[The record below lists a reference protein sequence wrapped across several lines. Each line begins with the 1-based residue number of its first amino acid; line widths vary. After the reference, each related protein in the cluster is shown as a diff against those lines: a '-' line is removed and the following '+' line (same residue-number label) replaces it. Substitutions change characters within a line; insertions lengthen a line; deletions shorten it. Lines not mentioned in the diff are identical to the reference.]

1 LSTYD
6 VAVLGGGP
14 GGYEAAVRAARRGA
28 KVCCIERGQL
38 GGVCLNIGCIPTKAM
53 LHASELV
60 WNIRRAEEFGIQV
73 GSPKADGPA
82 FMKRVADVVGGLRKG
97 VEGLLKAAGV
107 DVIRG
112 CGRLTARGFDGPRGL
127 ATPGRLTV
135 ETKSTREDVAAKAVI
150 VATGARAA
158 RPDFLPWDSG
168 LVWTTDEATTAE
180 DLPESVLIIGGG
192 IIGCEFATLYA
203 ELGIPTTLVEMLDR
217 LASTID
223 EDAAKAISALLKKR
237 KVKVRTGA
245 KVVRVEAG
253 PPASSALRDLAA
265 GGPAVEAGKNRV
277 TAHLEGGEEV
287 EAARALVAVGRIP
300 NTEDLGLEALGV
312 QLDGSVIKV
321 DERCRTSVAGVYA
334 VGDCA
339 ERRQYAHLAGRMGV
353 VAADNATGHQAAD
366 DRKVVPAGIYTH
378 PEVAAVG
385 LSEADAKKQS
395 GRVRVARFSYRASG
409 MARAYGEADGHVK
422 LVAEEELGEI
432 LGAVVIGPHAT
443 DVVQEIALA
452 MRHELTVEEL
462 AETIHGHPTFSEGV
476 LEAAEAWL
484 GLPMH
489 AVG

>member
-1 LSTYD
+1 MNSYD

-28 KVCCIERGQL
+28 KVCCIEMGHL
-38 GGVCLNIGCIPTKAM
+38 GGVCLNVGCIPTKAM
-53 LHASELV
+53 LRASEIAWTL
-60 WNIRRAEEFGIQV
+60 RHAADFGLSAGEPKV
-73 GSPKADGPA
+73 DGSAY
-82 FMKRVADVVGGLRKG
+82 MKRVTEVVAGLRKG

-107 DVIRG
+107 NVVRG
-112 CGRLTARGFDGPRGL
+112 RGRLTA
-127 ATPGRLTV
+127 PGRLTV
-135 ETKSTREDVAAKAVI
+135 EAKGKSEEIAAKAVI
-150 VATGARAA
+150 LATGARAA

-203 ELGIPTTLVEMLDR
+203 ELGIPTTIVEMLDR

-237 KVKVRTGA
+237 KAKVRTGA

-253 PPASSALRDLAA
+253 
-265 GGPAVEAGKNRV
+265 ENRV
-277 TAHLEGGEEV
+277 TAHLEGGEKV

-300 NTEDLGLEALGV
+300 NIEDIGLEALGV
-312 QLDGSVIKV
+312 ELDGRLIKV
-321 DERCRTSVAGVYA
+321 DERCRTGVAGVYA

-353 VAADNATGHQAAD
+353 VAADNATGHEAAD
-366 DRKVVPAGIYTH
+366 DRKVVPAGVYTH
-378 PEVAAVG
+378 PEVAVVG

-395 GRVRVARFSYRASG
+395 GRVRVARFAFRASG
-409 MARAYGEADGHVK
+409 MARAYGKADGHVK
-422 LVAEEELGEI
+422 IVADEELGEI
-432 LGAVVIGPHAT
+432 LGAIVIGPHAT

-489 AVG
+489 A

>member
-1 LSTYD
+1 MNSYD

-28 KVCCIERGQL
+28 KVCCIEMGHL
-38 GGVCLNIGCIPTKAM
+38 GGVCLNVGCIPAKAM
-53 LHASELV
+53 LRASEIAWTL
-60 WNIRRAEEFGIQV
+60 RHAAEFGLSA
-73 GSPKADGPA
+73 GEPKVDGPA
-82 FMKRVADVVGGLRKG
+82 YMKRVAEVVGGLRKG

-107 DVIRG
+107 NVIRG
-112 CGRLTARGFDGPRGL
+112 RGRLTA
-127 ATPGRLTV
+127 PGRLTV
-135 ETKSTREDVAAKAVI
+135 ETKGKREDVAAKAVI

-158 RPDFLPWDSG
+158 RPDFLPWEGG

-237 KVKVRTGA
+237 KAKVQTGA
-245 KVVRVEAG
+245 KVVR
-253 PPASSALRDLAA
+253 
-265 GGPAVEAGKNRV
+265 VEAGKNRV
-277 TAHLEGGEEV
+277 TAHLEGGEKV
-287 EAARALVAVGRIP
+287 EAARALVAVGRVP

-312 QLDGSVIKV
+312 QLDGRLIKV
-321 DERCRTSVAGVYA
+321 DERCRTGVAGVYA

-366 DRKVVPAGIYTH
+366 DRKVVPAGVYTH

-422 LVAEEELGEI
+422 IMADEDLGEI

>member
-1 LSTYD
+1 MNSYD

-14 GGYEAAVRAARRGA
+14 GGYEAALRAARRGA
-28 KVCCIERGQL
+28 KVCCIEMGPL
-38 GGVCLNIGCIPTKAM
+38 GGVCLNVGCIPTKAM
-53 LHASELV
+53 LRASEIAWTL
-60 WNIRRAEEFGIQV
+60 RHAAEFGLSA
-73 GSPKADGPA
+73 GEPKVDGPA
-82 FMKRVADVVGGLRKG
+82 YMKRVAEVVAGLRKG

-112 CGRLTARGFDGPRGL
+112 RGRLA
-127 ATPGRLTV
+127 APGRLTV
-135 ETKSTREDVAAKAVI
+135 ETKGKSEEIAAKAVI

-203 ELGIPTTLVEMLDR
+203 ELGIPTTVVEMLDR
-217 LASTID
+217 LAATID

-253 PPASSALRDLAA
+253 
-265 GGPAVEAGKNRV
+265 KNRV
-277 TAHLEGGEEV
+277 TAHLEGGEKV

-300 NTEDLGLEALGV
+300 NTEDIGLEKVGV
-312 QLDGSVIKV
+312 QLDGRIIKV
-321 DERCRTSVAGVYA
+321 DERCRTNVAGVYA
-334 VGDCA
+334 IGDCA

-366 DRKVVPAGIYTH
+366 DRKVVPTGVYTH
-378 PEVAAVG
+378 PEIGTVG
-385 LSEADAKKQS
+385 LSEAEAKKQS
-395 GRVRVARFSYRASG
+395 GKVRVARFAFRASG

-422 LVAEEELGEI
+422 IVADEELGEI

-462 AETIHGHPTFSEGV
+462 AETIHGHPTFCEGV
-476 LEAAEAWL
+476 LEAADAWL

-489 AVG
+489 AAG

>member
-1 LSTYD
+1 VIQYD

-14 GGYEAAVRAARRGA
+14 GGYEAALRAARRGA
-28 KVCCIERGQL
+28 KVCCIEMGPL
-38 GGVCLNIGCIPTKAM
+38 GGTCLNVGCIPTKAM
-53 LHASELV
+53 LRASEIAWTL
-60 WNIRRAEEFGIQV
+60 RHAAEFGLSA
-73 GSPKADGPA
+73 GEPKVDGPA
-82 FMKRVADVVGGLRKG
+82 YMKRVAEVVAGLRKG

-112 CGRLTARGFDGPRGL
+112 RGRLKA
-127 ATPGRLTV
+127 PGRLTV
-135 ETKSTREDVAAKAVI
+135 ETKGKREDVAAKAVI
-150 VATGARAA
+150 VATGARAS
-158 RPDFLPWDSG
+158 RPDFLPWEGG

-237 KVKVRTGA
+237 KAKVRTGA
-245 KVVRVEAG
+245 KVVRVEA
-253 PPASSALRDLAA
+253 A
-265 GGPAVEAGKNRV
+265 KNRV
-277 TAHLEGGEEV
+277 TAHLEGGEKV
-287 EAARALVAVGRIP
+287 EAACALVAVGRIP
-300 NTEDLGLEALGV
+300 NTEDLGLEDVGV
-312 QLDGSVIKV
+312 QLDGRLIKV
-321 DERCRTSVAGVYA
+321 DERCRTNVAGVYA
-334 VGDCA
+334 IGDCA

-353 VAADNATGHQAAD
+353 VAADNATGHEAAD

-378 PEVAAVG
+378 PEVGAVG

-422 LVAEEELGEI
+422 IVAEEELGEI

-489 AVG
+489 SVG

>member
-1 LSTYD
+1 M
-6 VAVLGGGP
+6 GH
-14 GGYEAAVRAARRGA
+14 
-28 KVCCIERGQL
+28 L

-53 LHASELV
+53 LRASEIAWTL
-60 WNIRRAEEFGIQV
+60 RHAADFGLSA
-73 GSPKADGPA
+73 GEPKVDGPA
-82 FMKRVADVVGGLRKG
+82 YMKRVADVVAGLRKG

-112 CGRLTARGFDGPRGL
+112 RGRLTAPGL
-127 ATPGRLTV
+127 LTV
-135 ETKSTREDVAAKAVI
+135 DAKGKSEEIAAKAVI

-158 RPDFLPWDSG
+158 RPDFLPWDSC
-168 LVWTTDEATTAE
+168 LVWTTDEATTAG

-203 ELGIPTTLVEMLDR
+203 ELGIPTTLVEMLDC

-237 KVKVRTGA
+237 KAKVRTGA
-245 KVVRVEAG
+245 KVVR
-253 PPASSALRDLAA
+253 
-265 GGPAVEAGKNRV
+265 VEAGKNRV
-277 TAHLEGGEEV
+277 TAHLEGGEKV
-287 EAARALVAVGRIP
+287 EAARALVAVGRVP
-300 NTEDLGLEALGV
+300 NTEDLGLEDVGV
-312 QLDGSVIKV
+312 ELDGRLIKV
-321 DERCRTSVAGVYA
+321 DERCRTGVAGVYA

-366 DRKVVPAGIYTH
+366 DRKIVPAGVYTH

-395 GRVRVARFSYRASG
+395 GRVRIARFSYRASG
-409 MARAYGEADGHVK
+409 MARAYGEVDGHVK
-422 LVAEEELGEI
+422 IVAEEDLGEI

-452 MRHELTVEEL
+452 MRHELTVDEL

>member
-1 LSTYD
+1 LNSYD

-28 KVCCIERGQL
+28 KVCCIEMGHL
-38 GGVCLNIGCIPTKAM
+38 GGVCLNVGCIPAKAM
-53 LHASELV
+53 LRASEIAWTL
-60 WNIRRAEEFGIQV
+60 RHAAEFGLSAGEPQ
-73 GSPKADGPA
+73 
-82 FMKRVADVVGGLRKG
+82 

-107 DVIRG
+107 NVIRG
-112 CGRLTARGFDGPRGL
+112 RGRLTAS
-127 ATPGRLTV
+127 GRLTV
-135 ETKSTREDVAAKAVI
+135 ETKGKREDVAAKAVI

-158 RPDFLPWDSG
+158 RPDFLPWDSN
-168 LVWTTDEATTAE
+168 LVWTTDEATTAG

-237 KVKVRTGA
+237 KVQVRTGA
-245 KVVRVEAG
+245 KVVRVEA
-253 PPASSALRDLAA
+253 A
-265 GGPAVEAGKNRV
+265 KNRV
-277 TAHLEGGEEV
+277 TAHLEGGEKV
-287 EAARALVAVGRIP
+287 EAARALVAVGRVP
-300 NTEDLGLEALGV
+300 NTEDLGLEDAGV
-312 QLDGSVIKV
+312 QLDGRIIKV

-339 ERRQYAHLAGRMGV
+339 ERRQYAHLAARMGV

-366 DRKVVPAGIYTH
+366 DRKVVPAGVYTH

-395 GRVRVARFSYRASG
+395 GKVRVARFSYRASG

-422 LVAEEELGEI
+422 IVADEELGEI

-443 DVVQEIALA
+443 EVVQEIALA

>member
-1 LSTYD
+1 LNSYD

-28 KVCCIERGQL
+28 KVCCIEMGHL
-38 GGVCLNIGCIPTKAM
+38 GGTCLNVGCIPTKAM
-53 LHASELV
+53 LRASEIAWTL
-60 WNIRRAEEFGIQV
+60 RHAAEFGLSV
-73 GSPKADGPA
+73 GEPKVDGPA
-82 FMKRVADVVGGLRKG
+82 YMKRVAEVVGGLRKG

-107 DVIRG
+107 EVIRG
-112 CGRLTARGFDGPRGL
+112 RGRLTA
-127 ATPGRLTV
+127 PGRLTV
-135 ETKSTREDVAAKAVI
+135 ETKGKREDVAAKAVI
-150 VATGARAA
+150 LATGARAA
-158 RPDFLPWDSG
+158 RPEFLPWDSG

-223 EDAAKAISALLKKR
+223 EDAAKAISALIKKR
-237 KVKVRTGA
+237 KAQVRTGA

-253 PPASSALRDLAA
+253 PPAS
-265 GGPAVEAGKNRV
+265 PAVEAGKHRV
-277 TAHLEGGEEV
+277 TAHLEGGEKV

-300 NTEDLGLEALGV
+300 NTEDIGLENLGV
-312 QLDGSVIKV
+312 QFDGRLIKV
-321 DERCRTSVAGVYA
+321 DERCRTNVAGVYA

-366 DRKVVPAGIYTH
+366 DRKVVPAGVYTH

-385 LSEADAKKQS
+385 ISEADAKKQS

-422 LVAEEELGEI
+422 IVADEELGEI

>member
-1 LSTYD
+1 MFNESKD
-6 VAVLGGGP
+6 VLLWTISVCV
-14 GGYEAAVRAARRGA
+14 AAFTIFACWG
-28 KVCCIERGQL
+28 
-38 GGVCLNIGCIPTKAM
+38 M
-53 LHASELV
+53 
-60 WNIRRAEEFGIQV
+60 FY
-73 GSPKADGPA
+73 
-82 FMKRVADVVGGLRKG
+82 VVGGLRKG

-107 DVIRG
+107 NVLRG
-112 CGRLTARGFDGPRGL
+112 RGRLTA
-127 ATPGRLTV
+127 AGRLRV
-135 ETKSTREDVAAKAVI
+135 EAKGKSEEVAAKAVI
-150 VATGARAA
+150 LATGARAA
-158 RPDFLPWDSG
+158 RPDFLPWESG
-168 LVWTTDEATTAE
+168 LVWTTDEATTAG

-203 ELGIPTTLVEMLDR
+203 ELGIPTTLLEMLDR
-217 LASTID
+217 LASNVD
-223 EDAAKAISALLKKR
+223 EDAAKAIGALLKKR

-245 KVVRVEAG
+245 KVVRVEA
-253 PPASSALRDLAA
+253 A
-265 GGPAVEAGKNRV
+265 ENRV

-287 EAARALVAVGRIP
+287 QAARALVAVGRIP
-300 NTEDLGLEALGV
+300 NTEDLGLEKAGV
-312 QLDGSVIKV
+312 ELDGRLIKV
-321 DERCRTSVAGVYA
+321 DERCRTGVAGVYA

-339 ERRQYAHLAGRMGV
+339 ETRQYAHLAGRMGV
-353 VAADNATGHQAAD
+353 VAADNATGHEARD
-366 DRKVVPAGIYTH
+366 DRRVVPIGIYTH
-378 PEVAAVG
+378 PEVGAVG

-422 LVAEEELGEI
+422 IVAEEELGEI

-462 AETIHGHPTFSEGV
+462 AGTIHAHPTLCEAV

>member
-1 LSTYD
+1 MNSYD

-28 KVCCIERGQL
+28 KVCCIEMGHL
-38 GGVCLNIGCIPTKAM
+38 GGVCLNVGCIPTKAM
-53 LHASELV
+53 LRASEIAWTL
-60 WNIRRAEEFGIQV
+60 RHAADFGLSV
-73 GSPKADGPA
+73 GEPKVDGPA
-82 FMKRVADVVGGLRKG
+82 YMKRVAEVVAGLRKG

-107 DVIRG
+107 NVIRG
-112 CGRLTARGFDGPRGL
+112 RGRLTA
-127 ATPGRLTV
+127 PGRLTV
-135 ETKSTREDVAAKAVI
+135 ETKGKREDVAAKAVI
-150 VATGARAA
+150 LATGARAA

-203 ELGIPTTLVEMLDR
+203 ELGIPTTIVEMLDR

-237 KVKVRTGA
+237 KAKVRTGA
-245 KVVRVEAG
+245 KVVR
-253 PPASSALRDLAA
+253 
-265 GGPAVEAGKNRV
+265 VEAGKNRV

-287 EAARALVAVGRIP
+287 EAARTLVAVGRIP
-300 NTEDLGLEALGV
+300 NTEDLGLEDVGV
-312 QLDGSVIKV
+312 QLDGRLIKV
-321 DERCRTSVAGVYA
+321 DERCRTGVAGVYA

-353 VAADNATGHQAAD
+353 VAADNATGHEAAD
-366 DRKVVPAGIYTH
+366 DRKVVPAGVYTH
-378 PEVAAVG
+378 PEVATVG

-395 GRVRVARFSYRASG
+395 GRVRIARFAFRASG
-409 MARAYGEADGHVK
+409 MARAYGEANGHVK
-422 LVAEEELGEI
+422 IVADEELGEI